1 MKKYPWPGNVRELK
15 NFVERAVI
23 FTEEDTVSL
32 AVVPEQYRLQ
42 VALPDSMDDLR
53 DSFSDAARAT
63 ILKALKE
70 SRGKKLEAAKRLEI
84 SRKTL
89 YNRMKKLS
97 LE

>member
-1 MKKYPWPGNVRELK
+1 
-15 NFVERAVI
+15 
-23 FTEEDTVSL
+23 
-32 AVVPEQYRLQ
+32 
-42 VALPDSMDDLR
+42 MDDLR